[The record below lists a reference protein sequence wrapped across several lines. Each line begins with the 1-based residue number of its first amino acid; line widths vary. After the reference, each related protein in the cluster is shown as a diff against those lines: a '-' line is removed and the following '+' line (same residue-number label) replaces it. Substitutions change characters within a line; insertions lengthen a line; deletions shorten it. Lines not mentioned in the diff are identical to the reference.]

1 MSRKPDLHTRLEYA
15 LAWVRGR
22 TELRPAV
29 GVVTGSGLGGIVD
42 VLADPVAIPVS
53 EIPEFPVSGVAG
65 HEGRVVLGH
74 AGEAVVAFLQGRVHA
89 YEGAPPEDLG
99 FGVRLLVRLGVGSIL
114 LTNAAGAVNPD
125 LFPGDL
131 VRISD
136 HLNLSGANPL
146 VGRNDERLGPRF
158 PDMTEAYDRDL
169 AGMLDRCAARLG
181 LPALRS
187 GVYAC
192 VAGPSYET
200 PAEVRM
206 LRALGADLVGM
217 STVPE
222 VIAARH
228 MGARVA
234 AISVVAN
241 RAAGLAGRPLDHSDV
256 LAVTAAAREGL
267 ARLVA
272 CFASQAART
281 VAPMR

>member
-22 TELRPAV
+22 TELRPTV
-29 GVVTGSGLGGIVD
+29 GVVTGSGLGGIAD
-42 VLADPVAIPVS
+42 VLAGPVAIPYQ
-53 EIPEFPVSGVAG
+53 EIPEFPVAGVAG
-65 HEGRVVLGH
+65 HEGRILLGRV
-74 AGEAVVAFLQGRVHA
+74 GETVVAFLQGRVHA
-89 YEGAPPEDLG
+89 YEGAAPEDLG
-99 FGVRLLVRLGVGSIL
+99 FGVRLLARLGAGSIL

-131 VRISD
+131 VRITD

-146 VGRNDERLGPRF
+146 TGPGDERLGPRF
-158 PDMTEAYDRDL
+158 PDLTEAYDREL
-169 AGMLDRCAARLG
+169 AGVLDRCAARLG

-187 GVYAC
+187 GVYAYM
-192 VAGPSYET
+192 AGPSYET

-206 LRALGADLVGM
+206 LRTLGADLVGM

-228 MGARVA
+228 VGARVA
-234 AISVVAN
+234 AIAVVAN

-256 LAVTAAAREGL
+256 LAVTASAREGL

-272 CFASQAART
+272 CFASQAARPVPAT
-281 VAPMR
+281 R